1 MVNNASRGQ
10 VLLAIAA
17 VLASVRFG
25 LFPLI
30 EWQDD
35 WRENLVVL
43 TNRLDR
49 SVGVV
54 ANRDAIVKSEAAL
67 EAANAK
73 LRARF
78 PKSEDADAF
87 RLEAQK
93 SITDLIVSQGATVS
107 MFDWILDG
115 EESRSG
121 LRYARARIQ
130 AQGGNRALARALA
143 RMEGNYPNAVLL
155 DVLGNS
161 QIPAYGPTDGGTG
174 VTLVADFYFRL
185 DTAK

>member
-1 MVNNASRGQ
+1 MSASPSRVQ
-10 VLLAIAA
+10 VLMLVAGALAF
-17 VLASVRFG
+17 VRFG
-25 LFPLI
+25 FFPLLD
-30 EWQDD
+30 WQDA
-35 WRENLVVL
+35 WSESLVVL

-54 ANRDAIVKSEAAL
+54 ANREAIVKSAAEL
-67 EAANAK
+67 ESVNVK

-78 PKSEDADAF
+78 PKSADGDAF
-87 RLEAQK
+87 RLEVQRAVTELF
-93 SITDLIVSQGATVS
+93 SSQGATVG

-143 RMEGNYPNAVLL
+143 RLEGSYPNAVLL

-185 DTAK
+185 DSVQ

>member
-1 MVNNASRGQ
+1 MSGKFSRGQ
-10 VLLAIAA
+10 ILLVVAGA
-17 VLASVRFG
+17 LAFIRFG
-25 LFPLI
+25 FLPFL
-30 EWQDD
+30 EWQDA

-54 ANRDAIVKSEAAL
+54 ANREAITKAAADL
-67 EAANAK
+67 EAVNAK

-78 PKSEDADAF
+78 PQSKDDDSF

-93 SITDLIVSQGATVS
+93 SITDLFVSQGATVS

-115 EESRSG
+115 EEPRSS
-121 LRYARARIQ
+121 LRYVRARIQ

-143 RMEGNYPNAVLL
+143 RLEGGYPNAVLI
-155 DVLGNS
+155 DVLGNA
-161 QIPAYGPTDGGTG
+161 QLPAYGPTDGGTG
-174 VTLVADFYFRL
+174 LTLVADFYFRSE
-185 DTAK
+185 TPK